1 MKFFKSIGAFLK
13 RLWHGSYDLLQD
25 NSYLAVLVT
34 QKLKKLLHSPVMDVL
49 TAVLSLAG
57 IPHVDKLMKLR
68 SIIPVVASKVA
79 SAHGVLQ
86 EHDQPSNA
94 LDVLFFHIEALP
106 EAEHKKF
113 WIEFAAQLNMDLS
126 DDELSKEES
135 IARTQQLFERY
146 FKGK

>member
-1 MKFFKSIGAFLK
+1 MKFFKSIGAFFK

-68 SIIPVVASKVA
+68 SVIPVVASKVA
-79 SAHGVLQ
+79 SAYGVLQ

-106 EAEHKKF
+106 EDEQKKF